1 MTSIVLAFAHP
12 GHGDT
17 DPDSWVHYLTEPV
30 HVIGLVAAIAI
41 VLVAILGLRALRQR
55 DR

>member
-1 MTSIVLAFAHP
+1 MTSMLLAFAHP

-17 DPDSWVHYLTEPV
+17 DPDSWTHYLTEPV
-30 HVIGLVAAIAI
+30 HVAVLVAALAVTFFVI
-41 VLVAILGLRALRQR
+41 RAWRSARQR